1 MGTKHVTCRYF
12 LHGVC
17 REGSNCHFSH
27 DVHNSAPSLVC
38 RYYQRGAC
46 AYGDRCRYDH
56 VKATSRVGG
65 APVQAGGGAP
75 VQAGGG
81 APVQAGGGAP
91 IQAGAGGGATALRN
105 PPVSASAAPPAVFY
119 PPQSY
124 VDATRSGLQ
133 APGSAAPDSA
143 QLCPYLLMGE
153 CRYGDGCVY
162 LHGDRCEV
170 CGLHLLHPTDAE
182 QRREHEKL
190 CLLEFEVDME
200 NAFAAQMSQDKVCSI
215 CMEVVVQKVS
225 QSERRFGILSSC
237 DHCFCLSCI
246 RKWRHAPF
254 SNDVIKACPECRIPS
269 ELVIPSVHWVQDPEQ
284 KDQLVALFKN
294 AVGKKPCKFFLE
306 GRGTCPFGDRC
317 LYLHLDPFGRKP
329 GPERVRKQLGPEGNI
344 RFMNNVRLW
353 DFIEERET
361 RTAPLTDD
369 ITAQPDDI
377 TAQPDDITAQ
387 PDDIIARGEEL
398 SRSLQQL
405 STADT

>member
-27 DVHNSAPSLVC
+27 DVQNSSPSLVC

-56 VKATSRVGG
+56 VKATPR
-65 APVQAGGGAP
+65 GGGASA
-75 VQAGGG
+75 QTATGGG
-81 APVQAGGGAP
+81 ASGQRSVLSVG
-91 IQAGAGGGATALRN
+91 
-105 PPVSASAAPPAVFY
+105 SSAPPAVFY

-124 VDATRSGLQ
+124 VEATRTGLH
-133 APGSAAPDSA
+133 PPVAPDSA
-143 QLCPYLLMGE
+143 PLCPYLLTGE
-153 CRYGDGCVY
+153 CRYGDECVY

-170 CGLHLLHPTDAE
+170 CGLHLLHPTDAA

-190 CLLEFEVDME
+190 CLLEFEADME
-200 NAFAAQMSQDKVCSI
+200 NAFNAQMSQDKVCSI
-215 CMEVVVQKVS
+215 CMEVVVQKLG

-237 DHCFCLSCI
+237 DHVFCLSCI

-254 SNDVIKACPECRIPS
+254 ANDVVKACPECRVPS
-269 ELVIPSVHWVQDPEQ
+269 ELVVPSVHWVQDPAQ

-294 AVGKKPCKFFLE
+294 AVSKKPCKFFLE

-317 LYLHLDPFGRKP
+317 LYLHQDPFGRRP
-329 GPERVRKQLGPEGNI
+329 GPERVRKQLGPEGTV

-361 RTAPLTDD
+361 RTAPPTDD
-369 ITAQPDDI
+369 ITP
-377 TAQPDDITAQ
+377 Q
-387 PDDIIARGEEL
+387 PDDIITAPRHDIAAAAATAEEEEEEL
-398 SRSLQQL
+398 SRSVQQL
-405 STADT
+405 STTDT